1 MMAAAPMMVPVF
13 VVGLAQLP
21 ASILAFELQING
33 LSNGLQ
39 ECSRAR
45 PNSTTRTRSVP
56 KTRVQTSQASRGTL
70 AASYVRS
77 SAALS
82 ASSRHGPIATSP
94 GGAHRRSSTLP
105 CQRCG
110 PPYVAEAFGAHR
122 AGAARATVI
131 RTSPNENRLV
141 ALREALGRLSR
152 RRRRVPR
159 GRRERWAK
167 RTPAFTLLLQQ
178 RGELSNVRN
187 VVNQSEAVVAC
198 QLLQKKRCPGG
209 QSTRAALT
217 AAS

>member
-1 MMAAAPMMVPVF
+1 MVPDCYSGAAQANSARGMRERAKDTRPDQSSQSRHSSCF
-13 VVGLAQLP
+13 V
-21 ASILAFELQING
+21 
-33 LSNGLQ
+33 
-39 ECSRAR
+39 C
-45 PNSTTRTRSVP
+45 T
-56 KTRVQTSQASRGTL
+56 
-70 AASYVRS
+70 
-77 SAALS
+77 SAALGNFQ
-82 ASSRHGPIATSP
+82 ARAHRISP
-94 GGAHRRSSTLP
+94 HAHRRSSTLP
-105 CQRCG
+105 RQRRG

-122 AGAARATVI
+122 AGAAR
-131 RTSPNENRLV
+131 RPESEPHPNENRLV

>member
-1 MMAAAPMMVPVF
+1 MTPVI
-13 VVGLAQLP
+13 VVGLPQLTAWIFALP
-21 ASILAFELQING
+21 SMAG
-33 LSNGLQ
+33 LDDEPLRTA
-39 ECSRAR
+39 RAR
-45 PNSTTRTRSVP
+45 RS
-56 KTRVQTSQASRGTL
+56 AN
-70 AASYVRS
+70 
-77 SAALS
+77 
-82 ASSRHGPIATSP
+82 SRHGPIMTS
-94 GGAHRRSSTLP
+94 AHASRRSSTIP
-105 CQRCG
+105 RQRRG
-110 PPYVAEAFGAHR
+110 PPYVAETSGAHR
-122 AGAARATVI
+122 AGATRATGTGPHP
-131 RTSPNENRLV
+131 RENRLV
-141 ALREALGRLSR
+141 APRVASGRLSR

>member
-1 MMAAAPMMVPVF
+1 MPAQHHEARGPPPKHTSRPVNPAAA
-13 VVGLAQLP
+13 LLLLP
-21 ASILAFELQING
+21 DGRTA
-33 LSNGLQ
+33 
-39 ECSRAR
+39 CAR
-45 PNSTTRTRSVP
+45 QFPGTGTTT
-56 KTRVQTSQASRGTL
+56 TS
-70 AASYVRS
+70 
-77 SAALS
+77 
-82 ASSRHGPIATSP
+82 H
-94 GGAHRRSSTLP
+94 AHRRSSTLP
-105 CQRCG
+105 RQRRVPRTWPRRSG
-110 PPYVAEAFGAHR
+110 LIAHGLPAGDRNRASLNKNRVVAPR
-122 AGAARATVI
+122 V
-131 RTSPNENRLV
+131 
-141 ALREALGRLSR
+141 ALGRLSR

>member
-1 MMAAAPMMVPVF
+1 MVPDCCWRGAGKLCTRMASTRQRHASRPVKPVAALLLLPDGRTAACARQFPGTHQVPTHIAARRSFLVRSRGSPARGRGVF
-13 VVGLAQLP
+13 VLIAR
-21 ASILAFELQING
+21 
-33 LSNGLQ
+33 
-39 ECSRAR
+39 RA
-45 PNSTTRTRSVP
+45 
-56 KTRVQTSQASRGTL
+56 ASR
-70 AASYVRS
+70 
-77 SAALS
+77 
-82 ASSRHGPIATSP
+82 
-94 GGAHRRSSTLP
+94 
-105 CQRCG
+105 
-110 PPYVAEAFGAHR
+110 
-122 AGAARATVI
+122 
-131 RTSPNENRLV
+131 RTEPHPNENRLV
-141 ALREALGRLSR
+141 APRAASGRLSR

>member
-1 MMAAAPMMVPVF
+1 MAAEPVMAPVF

-21 ASILAFELQING
+21 ASILALPDI
-33 LSNGLQ
+33 
-39 ECSRAR
+39 RTR
-45 PNSTTRTRSVP
+45 RTTRR
-56 KTRVQTSQASRGTL
+56 
-70 AASYVRS
+70 AAN
-77 SAALS
+77 
-82 ASSRHGPIATSP
+82 SRHGRHHDESRIHS
-94 GGAHRRSSTLP
+94 RSSTLP
-105 CQRCG
+105 RQRRG
-110 PPYVAEAFGAHR
+110 TPLVAEAFLCSSRGR
-122 AGAARATVI
+122 AAGR
-131 RTSPNENRLV
+131 RTEPHPNENRLV
-141 ALREALGRLSR
+141 APRVALGRLSR

-209 QSTRAALT
+209 QCTRAALT